1 MSARSVG
8 EPVAQLVEQRPFKP
22 WVLGSNPSRLTTS
35 AFPFAT
41 PAKVFY
47 SCFTMLGS
55 WDQPKVGGPRERLTE
70 TMRGWVARFGSVV
83 NLLIF
88 INVVVFFAQLLCAA
102 FQITV
107 VTDLFA
113 LSGSQLRRGFVWQ
126 PITYMFLHADVWHI
140 LFNMLALWFFGREV
154 EYFIGPK
161 HFTRLY
167 FCGGLA
173 GAALWLVFNL
183 YSNAYVLGASAAVLG
198 CVIAFATL
206 FPDRE
211 VTLLLFFV
219 LPVSMRARYLAIGT
233 VLITVALL
241 MSGGSTHVAHLA
253 HLGGAALGYIYIKQL
268 GYGATPRWLLWF
280 QSVGEKLRPRRRP
293 QPRVVSDEE
302 YMEEEVDPILDKIAR
317 EGMQSLTRRERKIL
331 EAAKDHLPKRRR

>member
-1 MSARSVG
+1 M
-8 EPVAQLVEQRPFKP
+8 
-22 WVLGSNPSRLTTS
+22 
-35 AFPFAT
+35 
-41 PAKVFY
+41 FY
-47 SCFTMLGS
+47 SCLAMLGS
-55 WDQPKVGGPRERLTE
+55 WNQPRVGGPRERLSE
-70 TMRGWVARFGSVV
+70 SMRGWVARFGSVV

-88 INVVVFFAQLLCAA
+88 VNVVVFFVQLLCSS
-102 FQITV
+102 FHITV

-113 LSGSQLRRGFVWQ
+113 LSGSQLLRGFVWQ
-126 PITYMFLHADVWHI
+126 PVTYMFLHDTRNLYHI
-140 LFNMLALWFFGREV
+140 LFNLLALWFFGREV

-161 HFTRLY
+161 YFTRLY

-173 GAALWLVFNL
+173 GAALWLAFNL
-183 YSNAYVLGASAAVLG
+183 YSSAYVLGASAAVLA

-219 LPVSMRARYLAIGT
+219 LPVSLRAKYLAIGA

-241 MSGGSTHVAHLA
+241 FNGGGHVAHLA

-268 GYGATPRWLLWF
+268 GYGATPRWLWWF

-317 EGMQSLTRRERKIL
+317 EGMQSLTRHERKIL
-331 EAAKDHLPKRRR
+331 EAAKDHLPKRHR